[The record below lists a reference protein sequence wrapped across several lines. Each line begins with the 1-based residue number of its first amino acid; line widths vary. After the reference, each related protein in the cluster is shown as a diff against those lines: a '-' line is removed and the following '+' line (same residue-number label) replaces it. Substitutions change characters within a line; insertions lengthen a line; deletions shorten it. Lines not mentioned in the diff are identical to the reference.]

1 MFRGS
6 WKRAPRPPAPWPET
20 PPAPPPVPRARNQA
34 VSCFQSASRMI
45 AGTRSGGPAGA
56 EAILRHSVGQGHG
69 YACGT
74 RGKCPSLAAFVSDRP
89 HRPVRE
95 VSMLSF
101 HIGITQML
109 LHLLFST
116 ALVLFASLTTP
127 PSHALAQASDVDQ
140 PGMIPNPADE
150 QLDPRFQRQV
160 VFFRSNEP
168 PGTIIVHT
176 SERFLYVVQPG
187 GRALRY
193 GVGVGRAGFQWQGL
207 LKISRKEEWPD
218 WTPPE
223 EMIERQPY
231 LPRWMAGGPGNPLGA
246 RALYLGNTVYRIHG
260 TNQPQTIGS
269 AVSSG
274 CFRLVNP
281 DVVDLYDRIPVGT
294 KVVVQQQPTL

>member
-1 MFRGS
+1 
-6 WKRAPRPPAPWPET
+6 
-20 PPAPPPVPRARNQA
+20 
-34 VSCFQSASRMI
+34 
-45 AGTRSGGPAGA
+45 
-56 EAILRHSVGQGHG
+56 
-69 YACGT
+69 
-74 RGKCPSLAAFVSDRP
+74 
-89 HRPVRE
+89 
-95 VSMLSF
+95 
-101 HIGITQML
+101 ML
-109 LHLLFST
+109 LRLLFST
-116 ALVLFASLTTP
+116 ALVVLAFWTGA
-127 PSHALAQASDVDQ
+127 PSHALAQSGEGDQ

-150 QLDPRFQRQV
+150 RLDPRFERQI

-193 GVGVGRAGFQWQGL
+193 GIGVGRQGFQWQGL

-218 WTPPE
+218 WIPPPE
-223 EMIERQPY
+223 MIDRQPY
-231 LPRWMAGGPGNPLGA
+231 LPRFMAGGPGNPLGA

-260 TNQPQTIGS
+260 TNQPQTIGT

-281 DVVDLYDRIPVGT
+281 DVIDLYDRIPVGT